1 MSFRRAIGC
10 VALLLLAG
18 AQRAKAG
25 SFSVTPVRVELAQGH
40 RTAVLTLRNPGD
52 TPLTVQVSLV
62 DWTQPDGEDRYAAT
76 HDVLA
81 TPPVFTISGNSEQII
96 RVALR
101 RDADAT
107 RELPYRI
114 FFEEVPQA
122 AARDFNGLNVALR
135 IGVPVFLQP
144 RAAARSELS
153 WSAHSLPDGRL
164 QIEAGNSGTAHV
176 QVTDFDLAFDAPGS
190 RVHVGVVKY
199 VLPGSRMSWIVTPP
213 AGTSTTGTAHIH
225 GFSDHGEFDAVVVNA
240 PRP

>member
-1 MSFRRAIGC
+1 MSLGRAIGC
-10 VALLLLAG
+10 VALLLLAV
-18 AQRAKAG
+18 AERATAG

-40 RTAVLTLRNPGD
+40 RTSVLTLRNPGD

-62 DWTQPDGEDRYAAT
+62 DWTQSDGEDRYNAT
-76 HDVLA
+76 RDVLA
-81 TPPVFTISGNSEQII
+81 TPPVFTLAGNSEQII

-122 AARDFNGLNVALR
+122 TIRDFNGLNVALR
-135 IGVPVFLQP
+135 IGVPVFLEP
-144 RAAARSELS
+144 KSAAHSELM
-153 WSAHSLPDGRL
+153 WELHSLPDGQL
-164 QIEAGNSGTAHV
+164 QIDALNRGTAHV
-176 QVTDFDLAFDAPGS
+176 QVTDFDLSFDS
-190 RVHVGVVKY
+190 SQKRVHVGVVKY

-213 AGTSTTGTAHIH
+213 AGTSTTGTARIH
-225 GFSDHGEFDAVVVNA
+225 GFSDHGEFSAAVVNA

>member
-1 MSFRRAIGC
+1 MNRARTLGC
-10 VALLLLAG
+10 VALLLLA
-18 AQRAKAG
+18 AAERTMAG
-25 SFSVTPVRVELAQGH
+25 SFSVTPVRVELSQGH
-40 RTAVLTLRNPGD
+40 RTSVLTLRNPGD

-62 DWTQPDGEDRYAAT
+62 DWTQPEGEDRYAAT

-81 TPPVFTISGNSEQII
+81 TPPVFTIPGNSEQII

-101 RDADAT
+101 RDADAA

-122 AARDFNGLNVALR
+122 ASRDFNGLNVALR

-144 RAAARSELS
+144 RAAAHSDLS
-153 WSAHSLPDGRL
+153 WELHGLPDGRL
-164 QIEAGNSGTAHV
+164 QIDAINRGAAHV
-176 QVTDFDLAFDAPGS
+176 QVTDFDLAFDASES

-199 VLPGSRMSWIVTPP
+199 VLPGSRMSWTVTPP
-213 AGTSTTGTAHIH
+213 AGTSTAGAAHIH
-225 GFSDHGEFDAVVVNA
+225 GFSDHGEFNAAVVNA